1 MWLSVCVSHNYEQIK
16 KLLSLLHSNNI
27 LTKVIRRES
36 DETFYEVFVPYT
48 ELEEAQNII
57 FEDDLFNWY

>member
-57 FEDDLFNWY
+57 FEDDLFN